1 MYPYEGRKMQIEPI
15 RALLLIFDRQ
25 GVILMAKT
33 SSVGFCFETQHQ
45 DDIMHDHASDGAA
58 TEDPVAAWVLAR
70 PPCRGDLIR
79 R

>member
-1 MYPYEGRKMQIEPI
+1 MYPFKGHKMQIESI
-15 RALLLIFDRQ
+15 CALLLIFDRQ

-58 TEDPVAAWVLAR
+58 IEDPVVARAQAR